1 MASVKEQ
8 LVSGI
13 TYTALSK
20 YAGIAISLIVTGI
33 LARLIS
39 PSDFGIV
46 AVASIL
52 IIFFGILGDLGI
64 APAIVQNKEL
74 GRDEIS
80 GIFSF
85 TIWSGFLL
93 AVSFFLSS
101 WAIADYYK
109 TVSCFSFVSYLNQ
122 PALFRMEYCANALLC
137 KKKQF
142 KFIAYRSLLFRRS
155 AELRRCSRL
164 SEQEI
169 YALLVI
175 PIFSA

>member
-85 TIWSGFLL
+85 TIWSGIPPRCQLL
-93 AVSFFLSS
+93 SV
-101 WAIADYYK
+101 IMGN
-109 TVSCFSFVSYLNQ
+109 C
-122 PALFRMEYCANALLC
+122 RLL
-137 KKKQF
+137 
-142 KFIAYRSLLFRRS
+142 
-155 AELRRCSRL
+155 
-164 SEQEI
+164 
-169 YALLVI
+169 
-175 PIFSA
+175 